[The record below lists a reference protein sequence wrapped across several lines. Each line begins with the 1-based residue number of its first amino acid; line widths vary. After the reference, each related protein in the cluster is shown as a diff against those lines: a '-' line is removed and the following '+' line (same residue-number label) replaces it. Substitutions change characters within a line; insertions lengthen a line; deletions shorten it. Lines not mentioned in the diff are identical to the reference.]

1 MAAAK
6 GKPIPILE
14 SLSRDHPSSFL
25 PLPTLIY
32 LPLVVWA
39 LGREEVCGSFDI
51 SRPSLPSNSKHW
63 SMPGKKE
70 EVQGYFT
77 SFFAL
82 PTTTIT
88 QPLLLEIPRP
98 RVIFHCFRRGK
109 PFFSCL
115 HDFKFLSS
123 YCDFRVCA
131 HYTDFNR
138 ASPESI
144 LNGKG
149 SDENPSI
156 LPNLEEEEDSRSQP

>member
-1 MAAAK
+1 MGVGK
-6 GKPIPILE
+6 GGGMWIIRYLE
-14 SLSRDHPSSFL
+14 TL
-25 PLPTLIY
+25 P
-32 LPLVVWA
+32 PLKLQA
-39 LGREEVCGSFDI
+39 LVNARQKRRSARLLC
-51 SRPSLPSNSKHW
+51 LL
-63 SMPGKKE
+63 
-70 EVQGYFT
+70 
-77 SFFAL
+77 FFAL

-98 RVIFHCFRRGK
+98 RVIFPCFRWGK